1 MKKLLPD
8 IINRLDSAK
17 VKYEV
22 HNFDSGAVM
31 VDIFIKDKFYVI
43 QIYGDE
49 IGLSLNTEDTMPF
62 DIIPD
67 KSYTDANE
75 FNIDFERIFN
85 LDK

>member
-8 IINRLDSAK
+8 IINRLDLVK

-22 HNFDSGAVM
+22 HHFDSGALM
-31 VDIFIKDKFYVI
+31 VDIFINEKFYVI

-49 IGLSLNTEDTMPF
+49 IGISLNTEETGMF

-67 KSYTDANE
+67 KSFKDSTLFYVE
-75 FNIDFERIFN
+75 FEKIF
-85 LDK
+85 K